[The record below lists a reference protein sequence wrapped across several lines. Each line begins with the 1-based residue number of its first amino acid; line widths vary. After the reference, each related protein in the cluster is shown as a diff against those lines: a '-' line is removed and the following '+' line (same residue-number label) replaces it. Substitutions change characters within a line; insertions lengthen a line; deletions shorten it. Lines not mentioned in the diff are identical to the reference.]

1 MDRDRLRSSQNQLP
15 GKGLN
20 KRKNGGSK
28 MPFIHI
34 RAYSGRDS
42 ETKKKAAQAI
52 VKAASEAMG
61 APETAFTVVY
71 EDYDRDVWENEV
83 AQPII
88 EPLRDKMLIDHGKL
102 L

>member
-1 MDRDRLRSSQNQLP
+1 
-15 GKGLN
+15 
-20 KRKNGGSK
+20 

-34 RAYSGRDS
+34 RSYKGRDI
-42 ETKKKAAQAI
+42 EAKKKAALAM

-71 EDYDRDVWENEV
+71 EDIDREVWEKEV
-83 AQPII
+83 AKPII

>member
-1 MDRDRLRSSQNQLP
+1 
-15 GKGLN
+15 
-20 KRKNGGSK
+20 

-34 RAYSGRDS
+34 RAYSGRDM
-42 ETKKKAAQAI
+42 ETKKKTAQAI

-61 APETAFTVVY
+61 VPETAFTVVY
-71 EDYDRDVWENEV
+71 EEHERDAWEKTV

-88 EPLRDKMLIDHGKL
+88 EPLRDKILIDHGKL